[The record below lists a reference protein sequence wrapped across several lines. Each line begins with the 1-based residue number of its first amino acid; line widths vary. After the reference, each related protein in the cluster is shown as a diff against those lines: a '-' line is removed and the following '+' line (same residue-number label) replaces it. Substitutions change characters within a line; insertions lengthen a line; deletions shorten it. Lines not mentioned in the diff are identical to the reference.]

1 MCCLDLS
8 FGHES
13 HAHNCDH
20 GHHHDHHH
28 HHHHHHEEELLA
40 SKMLPEELAEEED
53 MRLYG
58 FSFEHDHILDRFPA
72 SDLSALDDGN
82 LAKKWSTKEHLYP
95 ICKFDQS
102 KVSILLANMLNKLRN
117 FILIWLYRSGNVIDW
132 IFAHNACKV
141 DELYT
146 IVVLARR

>member
-72 SDLSALDDGN
+72 SDLSALG
-82 LAKKWSTKEHLYP
+82 
-95 ICKFDQS
+95 
-102 KVSILLANMLNKLRN
+102 ILLANMLNKLRN